1 MEARRV
7 RTAAQRPFEISLRIR
22 HPSLDPNAITDELHL
37 KPVHSFKAGQPRGGG
52 AGGSPHTESYWLARM
67 NPGAIG
73 EPVGLPATD
82 PLQALNVQ
90 RANEAL
96 VGSLGQALAVSVAY
110 LRRHAAYLG
119 RVQIDGGQVGLHVEL
134 MPREVGSFSLIPH
147 VARALSEMRI
157 EVEFEFSGES

>member
-7 RTAAQRPFEISLRIR
+7 RTAPQPSFEISLRIR
-22 HPSLDPNAITDELHL
+22 HPSLDPSAITDELHL
-37 KPVHSFKAGQPRGGG
+37 KPVYSFKAGQPRGGE

-73 EPVGLPATD
+73 EPMGLPAID
-82 PLQALNVQ
+82 RSQVLKVQ
-90 RANEAL
+90 RVNEAL
-96 VGSLGQALAVSVAY
+96 VGSLGHALAVSVAY
-110 LRRHAAYLG
+110 LRRHAAYLR

-134 MPREVGSFSLIPH
+134 VPREVGNFSLIPH
-147 VARALSEMRI
+147 VARALSEMGI